1 MCAPPWLTGT
11 NVGAPSRVRLERAN
25 STENGVSTSIRR
37 MTTASSSA
45 PGSSVMEPNA
55 KIPMSVLNV
64 DSTLTVR
71 PLNR

>member
-1 MCAPPWLTGT
+1 
-11 NVGAPSRVRLERAN
+11 
-25 STENGVSTSIRR
+25 